1 MHRGGVPH
9 ILLEGGR
16 IVIPQL
22 GVPELLIVLLIVI
35 IFFGVGRLP
44 ELGGAIGKSIR
55 EFRKAMSD
63 EGTGGETR
71 ALSEEKEEKAE

>member
-1 MHRGGVPH
+1 M
-9 ILLEGGR
+9 
-16 IVIPQL
+16 PQL
-22 GVPELLIVLLIVI
+22 GVPELLIILLIVV

-63 EGTGGETR
+63 E
-71 ALSEEKEEKAE
+71 EKPSSGQATPPQDQPQ